1 MSTNTITNTI
11 TDTRMQN
18 TGTWNSDE
26 AIFYFLVVISPICL
40 YFLAGFIR
48 AVSNMMP
55 DSADPEISFT
65 RLVGEKEAWQA
76 VKDRCLEDAIN
87 GDYRARDWLTKN
99 CYGST
104 SFTPDRS
111 PSTLTPSEFV
121 SRKPSVDQKPKSQP
135 KKQTTSPEVIN
146 EAAAGLAGLGYKK
159 SEARRLVNKL
169 AVSKLYKNPEVL
181 LRDVISSV

>member
-1 MSTNTITNTI
+1 
-11 TDTRMQN
+11 MQN

-40 YFLAGFIR
+40 YFFAGFIQ
-48 AVSNMMP
+48 AVINMMP
-55 DSADPEISFT
+55 DSPEPEISFT
-65 RLVGEKEAWQA
+65 TLVGEEEAWQA

-104 SFTPDRS
+104 SFKS
-111 PSTLTPSEFV
+111 
-121 SRKPSVDQKPKSQP
+121 KPKPKPKSQP

-146 EAAAGLAGLGYKK
+146 EAVAGLAGLGYKK
-159 SEARRLVNKL
+159 SDARRLINKL
-169 AVSKLYKNPEVL
+169 AVSKVYKKSEDL
-181 LRDVISSV
+181 LTEIISTA

>member
-1 MSTNTITNTI
+1 
-11 TDTRMQN
+11 MQN

-40 YFLAGFIR
+40 YFLAGFIK
-48 AVSNMMP
+48 VMSGMIP
-55 DSADPEISFT
+55 TPSEPEISFT

-104 SFTPDRS
+104 SFAPE
-111 PSTLTPSEFV
+111 P
-121 SRKPSVDQKPKSQP
+121 KPKPQVQP
-135 KKQTTSPEVIN
+135 KKQETTSPEIID
-146 EAAAGLAGLGYKK
+146 EAITGLVGLGYKK
-159 SEARRLVNKL
+159 AEARRLVNKL
-169 AVSKLYKNPEVL
+169 AVSKLYKKSEDL
-181 LRDVISSV
+181 LTEIISAA

>member
-1 MSTNTITNTI
+1 
-11 TDTRMQN
+11 MQN

-40 YFLAGFIR
+40 YFLGGF
-48 AVSNMMP
+48 VSMLC
-55 DSADPEISFT
+55 SALPQDQEPEISFT
-65 RLVGEKEAWQA
+65 RLVGEEEAWQA

-104 SFTPDRS
+104 SFKS
-111 PSTLTPSEFV
+111 
-121 SRKPSVDQKPKSQP
+121 KPKPKPKSQP

-146 EAAAGLAGLGYKK
+146 EAVAGLAGLGYKK
-159 SEARRLVNKL
+159 SDARRLINKL
-169 AVSKLYKNPEVL
+169 AVSKVYKKSEDL
-181 LRDVISSV
+181 LTEIISTA

>member
-1 MSTNTITNTI
+1 
-11 TDTRMQN
+11 MQN

-40 YFLAGFIR
+40 YFLGGFVSMLCR
-48 AVSNMMP
+48 ALP
-55 DSADPEISFT
+55 QGQEPEISFT
-65 RLVGEKEAWQA
+65 KLVGEEEAWQA

-104 SFTPDRS
+104 SFKS
-111 PSTLTPSEFV
+111 
-121 SRKPSVDQKPKSQP
+121 KPKPKPKPKSQP

-146 EAAAGLAGLGYKK
+146 EAVAGLVGLGYKK
-159 SEARRLVNKL
+159 SDARRLVNKL
-169 AVSKLYKNPEVL
+169 AVSKAYKKSEDL
-181 LRDVISSV
+181 LTEIISTA

>member
-1 MSTNTITNTI
+1 
-11 TDTRMQN
+11 MQN

-40 YFLAGFIR
+40 YFLGGFVSMLCR
-48 AVSNMMP
+48 AFPQSQE
-55 DSADPEISFT
+55 PEISFT
-65 RLVGEKEAWQA
+65 RLVGEEEAWQA

-104 SFTPDRS
+104 SFK
-111 PSTLTPSEFV
+111 SEP
-121 SRKPSVDQKPKSQP
+121 KPKPKSQP

-146 EAAAGLAGLGYKK
+146 ETVAGLAGLGYKK

-169 AVSKLYKNPEVL
+169 AVSKVYKKSEDL
-181 LRDVISSV
+181 LTEIISTA

>member
-1 MSTNTITNTI
+1 
-11 TDTRMQN
+11 MQN

-40 YFLAGFIR
+40 YFFAGFVQTVI
-48 AVSNMMP
+48 NMMP
-55 DSADPEISFT
+55 DSPEPEISFT
-65 RLVGEKEAWQA
+65 TLVGEEEAWQA

-104 SFTPDRS
+104 SFTPE
-111 PSTLTPSEFV
+111 T
-121 SRKPSVDQKPKSQP
+121 KPKPQVQP
-135 KKQTTSPEVIN
+135 KKQETTSPEIVD
-146 EAAAGLAGLGYKK
+146 EAIAGLASLGYKK

-169 AVSKLYKNPEVL
+169 AVSKVYKKSEDL
-181 LRDVISSV
+181 LTEIISTA

>member
-1 MSTNTITNTI
+1 
-11 TDTRMQN
+11 MQN

-40 YFLAGFIR
+40 YFLGGFVSMLYR
-48 AVSNMMP
+48 ALP
-55 DSADPEISFT
+55 QDQEPEISFT
-65 RLVGEKEAWQA
+65 KLVGEEEAWQA

-104 SFTPDRS
+104 SFTPETKS
-111 PSTLTPSEFV
+111 
-121 SRKPSVDQKPKSQP
+121 KPQVQP
-135 KKQTTSPEVIN
+135 KKQETTSPEIVD
-146 EAAAGLAGLGYKK
+146 EAIAGLASLGYKK

-169 AVSKLYKNPEVL
+169 AVSKVYKKSEDL
-181 LRDVISSV
+181 LTEIISSM

>member
-1 MSTNTITNTI
+1 
-11 TDTRMQN
+11 MQN

-40 YFLAGFIR
+40 YFFAGFIQ
-48 AVSNMMP
+48 AVINMMP
-55 DSADPEISFT
+55 DSPEPEISFT
-65 RLVGEKEAWQA
+65 TLVGEEEAWQA

-104 SFTPDRS
+104 LQP
-111 PSTLTPSEFV
+111 
-121 SRKPSVDQKPKSQP
+121 KPQPKSQP

-146 EAAAGLAGLGYKK
+146 EAVAGLVSLGYKR
-159 SEARRLVNKL
+159 SEARRLVNSL
-169 AVSKLYKNPEVL
+169 SVSKVYKKSEDL
-181 LRDVISSV
+181 LTEIISTA

>member
-1 MSTNTITNTI
+1 
-11 TDTRMQN
+11 MQN

-40 YFLAGFIR
+40 YFLGAFINIVLN
-48 AVSNMMP
+48 AMP
-55 DSADPEISFT
+55 NTPEPEISFT
-65 RLVGEKEAWQA
+65 QAVGEEEAWQA
-76 VKDRCLEDAIN
+76 VKDRCLEDAVN

-104 SFTPDRS
+104 SFT
-111 PSTLTPSEFV
+111 SE
-121 SRKPSVDQKPKSQP
+121 PKPKPQVQP
-135 KKQTTSPEVIN
+135 KRQETTSPEIVN
-146 EAAAGLAGLGYKK
+146 EAIAGLASLGYKK

-169 AVSKLYKNPEVL
+169 AVSKLYKNSEVL

>member
-1 MSTNTITNTI
+1 V
-11 TDTRMQN
+11 QN

-48 AVSNMMP
+48 AVFSMMP
-55 DSADPEISFT
+55 DSPEQEISFT
-65 RLVGEKEAWQA
+65 RLVGEEEAWQA

-99 CYGST
+99 CYGSA
-104 SFTPDRS
+104 F
-111 PSTLTPSEFV
+111 LTPE
-121 SRKPSVDQKPKSQP
+121 PKPKPQVQP
-135 KKQTTSPEVIN
+135 KKQETTSPEIVD
-146 EAAAGLAGLGYKK
+146 EAIAGLAGLGYKK

-169 AVSKLYKNPEVL
+169 AASKVYKKSEDL
-181 LRDVISSV
+181 LTEIISAA

>member
-1 MSTNTITNTI
+1 
-11 TDTRMQN
+11 MQN

-40 YFLAGFIR
+40 YFLAAFFRIIFSM
-48 AVSNMMP
+48 VP
-55 DSADPEISFT
+55 DRQEPQQSFT
-65 RLVGEKEAWQA
+65 KLVGESEAWQA

-99 CYGST
+99 CYGSA
-104 SFTPDRS
+104 SS
-111 PSTLTPSEFV
+111 NC
-121 SRKPSVDQKPKSQP
+121 KPKSKSQP
-135 KKQTTSPEVIN
+135 KKQTTTPEVIN
-146 EAAAGLAGLGYKK
+146 EAVAGLVGLGYKK
-159 SEARRLVNKL
+159 SEARKIVNGL

>member
-1 MSTNTITNTI
+1 
-11 TDTRMQN
+11 MQN

-40 YFLAGFIR
+40 YFLAGFFR
-48 AVSNMMP
+48 MFSNMVP
-55 DSADPEISFT
+55 QSQEPEISFT
-65 RLVGEKEAWQA
+65 KLVGEKEAWQA

-104 SFTPDRS
+104 SQLKQRPKQR
-111 PSTLTPSEFV
+111 
-121 SRKPSVDQKPKSQP
+121 PKSQP

-146 EAAAGLAGLGYKK
+146 EAVAGLVGLGYKR
-159 SEARRLVNKL
+159 SEARRLVSGL
-169 AVSKLYKNPEVL
+169 SVSKVYKKSEDL
-181 LRDVISSV
+181 LTEIISTA

>member
-1 MSTNTITNTI
+1 
-11 TDTRMQN
+11 MQN

-48 AVSNMMP
+48 AVSSMMP
-55 DSADPEISFT
+55 DSPEQEISFT
-65 RLVGEKEAWQA
+65 RLVGEEEAWQA

-99 CYGST
+99 CYGSA
-104 SFTPDRS
+104 S
-111 PSTLTPSEFV
+111 LTPE
-121 SRKPSVDQKPKSQP
+121 PKPKPQVQP
-135 KKQTTSPEVIN
+135 KKQETTSPEIVD
-146 EAAAGLAGLGYKK
+146 EAIAGLAGLGYKK

-169 AVSKLYKNPEVL
+169 AASKVYKKSEDL
-181 LRDVISSV
+181 LTEIISAA